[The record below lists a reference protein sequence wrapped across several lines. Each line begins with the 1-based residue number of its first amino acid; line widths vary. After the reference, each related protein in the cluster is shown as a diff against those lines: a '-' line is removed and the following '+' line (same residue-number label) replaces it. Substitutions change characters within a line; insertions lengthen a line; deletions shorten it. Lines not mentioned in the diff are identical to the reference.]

1 MAFAFHTVC
10 YQAIVWWR
18 TARAE
23 AASRPQFFRNLA
35 AIATFLVFP
44 SWEVLLQALAFT
56 KPPPRPP

>member
-10 YQAIVWWR
+10 NQAIVWWR

-23 AASRPQFFRNLA
+23 ATSPQFFRNLA
-35 AIATFLVFP
+35 AITTFLILP
-44 SWEVLLQALAFT
+44 SWGDLLQALAVT